1 MKVHVER
8 RPGSRVFM
16 EVEVE
21 ESRVAE
27 AIDKAYRKLVKQVN
41 IPGFR
46 RGKAPRHVFEL
57 HVGKEFLYSEAME
70 GLVAD
75 NYHAAVIH
83 HELDPIGTPKFD
95 VEPLEDGKPFK
106 FTVEVDVRPEVV
118 LGEYKGLTVD
128 KVIMRIDDAKHVEPA
143 IERLRE
149 ENAELVVVERTEV
162 QEGDFVLIDFE
173 GYVDGQPFPGGAA
186 KGFLLE
192 IGSGMLVEGF
202 EEQLVGAKVNEETEV
217 NLVMPEDYP
226 AEELAGKD
234 VSFKVVVKEIKE
246 KRLPELSDEFVKDVA
261 NCESV
266 EELREQMRL
275 GMERAVED
283 EAERYVRSQLEK
295 LVVDNAELEAPAGLV
310 ERELDR
316 LIAVLR
322 NDLARRGFSLEDYM
336 ESAGVDMERLRNDFR
351 ERAEWNVR
359 RDFVLYSIAENEGIQ
374 VAQEEIETMIEGMLS
389 AESDRDQAREEW
401 WGVVGD
407 LLLKSKVMDFLV
419 ENAEIR
425 VVEKDDAATE
435 ETPGEE
441 TE

>member
-21 ESRVAE
+21 ESRVKE
-27 AIDKAYRKLVKQVN
+27 AIDKAYRKLVKQVS

-46 RGKAPRHVFEL
+46 RGKAPRRVFES
-57 HVGKEFLYSEAME
+57 HVGKELLYSEAME

-83 HELDPIGTPKFD
+83 HELEPIGSPEFD

-106 FTVEVDVRPEVV
+106 FTVEVDVKPEVV

-128 KVIMRIDDAKHVEPA
+128 KVLLKIDDAKHVEPA
-143 IERLRE
+143 IERMLE
-149 ENAELVVVERTEV
+149 EHAELIVVDRTEV

-173 GYVDGQPFPGGAA
+173 GYVEGQPFPGGAA

-192 IGSGMLVEGF
+192 VGSGTFVEGF
-202 EEQLVGAKVNEETEV
+202 EEQLIGAKVNEETEV

-234 VSFKVVVKEIKE
+234 VSFKVTVKEIKA
-246 KRLPELSDEFVKDVA
+246 KQLPELNDEIAKDVA

-266 EELREQMRL
+266 EELRNQMRL
-275 GMERAVED
+275 GKERAVDD
-283 EAERYVRSQLEK
+283 EAEKDVRRQLEN
-295 LVVDNAELEAPAGLV
+295 LVVENAELEPPAGLV

-322 NDLARRGFSLEDYM
+322 NDLARRGIALEDYM
-336 ESAGVDMERLRNDFR
+336 ESAGIDMDRLRSDFR

-359 RDFVLYSIAENEGIQ
+359 RDFVLYSIAENEGIR
-374 VAQEEIETMIEGMLS
+374 VAEEEIETMIEGMIN
-389 AESDRDQAREEW
+389 AESDREKAREEW

-407 LLLKSKVMDFLV
+407 WLLKSKVMDFLV

-425 VVEKDDAATE
+425 VVEKDEAATE
-435 ETPGEE
+435 ETPVEE

>member
-1 MKVHVER
+1 
-8 RPGSRVFM
+8 
-16 EVEVE
+16 
-21 ESRVAE
+21 
-27 AIDKAYRKLVKQVN
+27 
-41 IPGFR
+41 
-46 RGKAPRHVFEL
+46 
-57 HVGKEFLYSEAME
+57 
-70 GLVAD
+70 
-75 NYHAAVIH
+75 
-83 HELDPIGTPKFD
+83 
-95 VEPLEDGKPFK
+95 
-106 FTVEVDVRPEVV
+106 
-118 LGEYKGLTVD
+118 
-128 KVIMRIDDAKHVEPA
+128 
-143 IERLRE
+143 
-149 ENAELVVVERTEV
+149 
-162 QEGDFVLIDFE
+162 
-173 GYVDGQPFPGGAA
+173 
-186 KGFLLE
+186 
-192 IGSGMLVEGF
+192 
-202 EEQLVGAKVNEETEV
+202 
-217 NLVMPEDYP
+217 
-226 AEELAGKD
+226 
-234 VSFKVVVKEIKE
+234 
-246 KRLPELSDEFVKDVA
+246 
-261 NCESV
+261 
-266 EELREQMRL
+266 
-275 GMERAVED
+275 
-283 EAERYVRSQLEK
+283 
-295 LVVDNAELEAPAGLV
+295 LV